1 MAINAVETP
10 TTPVLGAPARDYSE
24 VSQIDFMNLLVAQI
38 QNQDPLSPMDN
49 AEFTSQITQ
58 FNMLDRLTAMG
69 QKLDASLLMSQSI
82 NNTAMLALVG
92 RNCTVEGD
100 VLHVTDGVASG
111 NKINVTQPGA
121 ATVEV
126 LDSDGAVVATFIETV
141 DAGLNDLNWDGV
153 LANGETAPDGEY
165 SVRVNLVDSSNES
178 FTGTTLMTGPVSG
191 LRYENGIAV
200 VEVFGEE
207 FYVSDI
213 YQVSQGTLPSTGE
226 PAEEEIGG

>member
-1 MAINAVETP
+1 MPVHAVESS

-24 VSQIDFMNLLVAQI
+24 INQIDFMNLLVAQI

-58 FNMLDRLTAMG
+58 FTMLDELATMT
-69 QKLDASLLMSQSI
+69 QKLDESVIMAQSI

-92 RNCTVEGD
+92 RNCTVLGD
-100 VLHVTDGVASG
+100 EVHVDAGVASG
-111 NKINVTQPGA
+111 NKLNATQPGTA
-121 ATVEV
+121 SIEV
-126 LDSDGAVVATFIETV
+126 RNGDGELVATYVRTV
-141 DAGLNDLNWDGV
+141 DEGLNDIGWDGK

-165 SVRVNLVDSSNES
+165 SLEVSMVNSQNNTVSA
-178 FTGTTLMTGPVSG
+178 TTLMTGPVQG

-200 VEVFGEE
+200 VTVHGEE

-213 YQVSQGTLPSTGE
+213 YQVS
-226 PAEEEIGG
+226 